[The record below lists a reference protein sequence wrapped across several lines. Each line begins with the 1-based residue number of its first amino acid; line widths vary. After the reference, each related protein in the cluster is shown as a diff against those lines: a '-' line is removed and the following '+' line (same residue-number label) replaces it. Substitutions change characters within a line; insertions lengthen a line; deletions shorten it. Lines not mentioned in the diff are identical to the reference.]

1 MSALISAAH
10 AANCTSRGAFARL
23 WTTLLCW
30 GARDVAVVISE
41 MSAPN
46 FKF

>member
-10 AANCTSRGAFARL
+10 AAICTSRGAFAHL